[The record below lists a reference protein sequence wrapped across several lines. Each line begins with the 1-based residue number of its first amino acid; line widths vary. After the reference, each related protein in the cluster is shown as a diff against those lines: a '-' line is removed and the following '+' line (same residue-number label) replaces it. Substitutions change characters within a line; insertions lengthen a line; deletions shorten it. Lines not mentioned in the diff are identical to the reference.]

1 MEATNKKADVIPR
14 MGISKNQYVGK
25 SEHLKVC
32 TNLGFCAGINI
43 LTSQQV
49 VKLLIYDFFFCRD
62 LLYF

>member
-49 VKLLIYDFFFCRD
+49 VKL
-62 LLYF
+62 